1 MIGHRT
7 INFVSNLSV
16 TISVPMSGRKISS
29 QQKLWLCLQDSFGA
43 GTTLQVSWVHLKLQ
57 YRGLQDRSNYKDNCM
72 LKQPSFLIHCADP
85 YCTMTEHQFYTSI
98 LRKVH
103 FRMIGV
109 QLLGLQ
115 FMGYKSFFRWVNP
128 GLFLVYFQSFH
139 TYNKLVQKINVQ
151 KCPSSIRCRDLNPQP
166 LKIEMSPITTRP
178 GLPSFGVESSFCSFI
193 KCQQI
198 KMGWSGFGILW
209 GAAARGRKGAVS
221 QSANRLL
228 CKYLHKFK
236 PIQNRFPFKQNLG
249 MKLCVWNKSSEG
261 KRLVCWVQ

>member
-57 YRGLQDRSNYKDNCM
+57 YSGLQDRSNYKDNCM

-109 QLLGLQ
+109 QFSL
-115 FMGYKSFFRWVNP
+115 FTHTINWYRKSMFKNVHP
-128 GLFLVYFQSFH
+128 VYGAGIWTHNLS
-139 TYNKLVQKINVQ
+139 KL
-151 KCPSSIRCRDLNPQP
+151 RCHP
-166 LKIEMSPITTRP
+166 
-178 GLPSFGVESSFCSFI
+178 
-193 KCQQI
+193 
-198 KMGWSGFGILW
+198 
-209 GAAARGRKGAVS
+209 
-221 QSANRLL
+221 
-228 CKYLHKFK
+228 
-236 PIQNRFPFKQNLG
+236 
-249 MKLCVWNKSSEG
+249 
-261 KRLVCWVQ
+261 